1 MKNAKPK
8 ERKIHV
14 ALPVRPGGRDHSGI
28 CFKTDSQGC
37 ARPGTAGESSKYQ
50 AGASICLTG
59 TALTRITCRGWL
71 MMLRDAFA
79 GFIETRQVEI
89 IVFSNVSVLDL
100 AKAIMRYPSILKPL
114 VAVCNIAARAIE
126 RDLQIKNV
134 DTYNPRLTEQ
144 QASAIAGYI
153 KPFFPPYIE
162 IPTLSNLD
170 RVAFIDK
177 EIRKGKGRW
186 ERRIIET
193 LNRFSSVKFKKR
205 KFTAN
210 GEEFELDAATPHE
223 GPVQTGIDVKRIEAR
238 RDIHKRCDEIVN
250 KAAKLKSVFP
260 EAKFAAVIYYPFIDW
275 LDEP

>member
-1 MKNAKPK
+1 MPDGYGSHADFMSWVADDAKVRRKNIEKA
-8 ERKIHV
+8 
-14 ALPVRPGGRDHSGI
+14 
-28 CFKTDSQGC
+28 
-37 ARPGTAGESSKYQ
+37 
-50 AGASICLTG
+50 
-59 TALTRITCRGWL
+59 
-71 MMLRDAFA
+71 LRDAFA
-79 GFIETRQVEI
+79 DFIEIRKVEV

-100 AKAIMRYPSILKPL
+100 AKAILLHPSILKPL

-153 KPFFPPYIE
+153 KPFLPPYIE
-162 IPTLSNLD
+162 IPALSTFD
-170 RVAFIDK
+170 QVAFIDK
-177 EIRKGKGRW
+177 EIRKGKGQW

-210 GEEFELDAATPHE
+210 GEEFELDAATPQE
-223 GPVQTGIDVKRIEAR
+223 GPVQIGIDVKRIEAR

-250 KAAKLKSVFP
+250 KAAKLKSVHP
-260 EAKFAAVIYYPFIDW
+260 EAKFAAVIYYPFIDEHINIQNR
-275 LDEP
+275 LSSDNIDFISFASESKDSIENALKMLLACLGVAR

>member
-1 MKNAKPK
+1 MPDGYGSHADYMSWVADDAK
-8 ERKIHV
+8 
-14 ALPVRPGGRDHSGI
+14 VRQEAI
-28 CFKTDSQGC
+28 EK
-37 ARPGTAGESSKYQ
+37 A
-50 AGASICLTG
+50 
-59 TALTRITCRGWL
+59 
-71 MMLRDAFA
+71 LRDAFA
-79 GFIETRQVEI
+79 GFIETRQVEV

-100 AKAIMRYPSILKPL
+100 AKAIMRHPSILKPL

-134 DTYNPRLTEQ
+134 DTYTPRLTEQ

-153 KPFFPPYIE
+153 KPFLPPYIE
-162 IPTLSNLD
+162 IPALSNLD

-193 LNRFSSVKFKKR
+193 LNRFSSLKFKKR

-223 GPVQTGIDVKRIEAR
+223 GAVRIGIDVKRIEAR

-260 EAKFAAVIYYPFIDW
+260 ASKFATVIYYPFIDEHINIQNR
-275 LDEP
+275 LSSDHIDAISFASESMDSIENAVRMLLARLEVAR

>member
-1 MKNAKPK
+1 MPDGYGSHADYMSWVTDDAKMRQQAIEK
-8 ERKIHV
+8 
-14 ALPVRPGGRDHSGI
+14 ALR
-28 CFKTDSQGC
+28 
-37 ARPGTAGESSKYQ
+37 E
-50 AGASICLTG
+50 
-59 TALTRITCRGWL
+59 
-71 MMLRDAFA
+71 AFA
-79 GFIETRQVEI
+79 DFIETRKVEI

-100 AKAIMRYPSILKPL
+100 AKAVIRHPSILKPL

-134 DTYNPRLTEQ
+134 DTYDPRLSEQ

-153 KPFFPPYIE
+153 KPFLPPYVE

-186 ERRIIET
+186 ERKIIET
-193 LNRFSSVKFKKR
+193 LNRFSSVEFKKR
-205 KFTAN
+205 KFTTN

-223 GPVQTGIDVKRIEAR
+223 GSVQIGVDVKRIEAR

-260 EAKFAAVIYYPFIDW
+260 EARFAAVIYYPFIDEHINIQNR
-275 LDEP
+275 LSSENIDAISFASESKGSIENAARMLLARLGVAR